1 MDSLKTVKLEEDEVI
16 VSFDVTSL
24 YTNVPVREAIDVCAD
39 LLYSGKYELP
49 PVDKQTFKD
58 LLELCTCN
66 VVMKTHDGFYRQIDG
81 LAMGSP
87 PAPLMANAWLSKFDP
102 LIRGNAQLF
111 ARYTDDILRSIKSA
125 EVQQKLSEINSYH
138 PSLKFTIEE
147 ENEDRSLPFLDML
160 LIRLGTL
167 LASTWYNKPT
177 DTGLIMNYHSLAP
190 RKYKR
195 SVVAGFVHRIFR
207 ACSSWEYF
215 HTSLEKAKRVLEG
228 NQYPPDFY
236 EPIIASALRKWLE
249 I

>member
-1 MDSLKTVKLEEDEVI
+1 
-16 VSFDVTSL
+16 
-24 YTNVPVREAIDVCAD
+24 
-39 LLYSGKYELP
+39 
-49 PVDKQTFKD
+49 
-58 LLELCTCN
+58 
-66 VVMKTHDGFYRQIDG
+66 
-81 LAMGSP
+81 
-87 PAPLMANAWLSKFDP
+87 MANTWLSKFDP

-190 RKYKR
+190 RNISARLLQALFTAFFMRVVHGSTFILALKKLIVFWKATNTHQT
-195 SVVAGFVHRIFR
+195 SV
-207 ACSSWEYF
+207 S
-215 HTSLEKAKRVLEG
+215 
-228 NQYPPDFY
+228 Q
-236 EPIIASALRKWLE
+236 
-249 I
+249 

>member
-1 MDSLKTVKLEEDEVI
+1 M
-16 VSFDVTSL
+16 
-24 YTNVPVREAIDVCAD
+24 
-39 LLYSGKYELP
+39 
-49 PVDKQTFKD
+49 
-58 LLELCTCN
+58 
-66 VVMKTHDGFYRQIDG
+66 
-81 LAMGSP
+81 
-87 PAPLMANAWLSKFDP
+87 
-102 LIRGNAQLF
+102 
-111 ARYTDDILRSIKSA
+111 DDILRSIKRA

-147 ENEDRSLPFLDML
+147 ENEDHSLPFLDML

-195 SVVAGFVHRIFR
+195 SVIAGFVHRIFR

-228 NQYPPDFY
+228 NQYQPDFY
-236 EPIIASALRKWLE
+236 EPIFASALRKCLE
-249 I
+249 IKEPETAAEEK